1 MKNFDKIIV
10 WALLACIVI
19 IIILSITTCNS
30 SQRAGVAENNLLALN
45 DTVTYYK
52 DSEGRTVAQ
61 KRVLE
66 VNNKTLIQL
75 NSDKDSMLLILQKL
89 VKENKN
95 TTSASVIKIITKETG
110 AGVTVVRDT
119 IVYDSIKMVYEY
131 PTYYYSFGGEY
142 LTGDI
147 EMSEDTTKWDIKF
160 HNYVTVSHEYK
171 KNGFFKP
178 KYPVVKVTSLN
189 PYSSIEDI
197 ASYTVPAK
205 KDFRIGIGPMIGYGI
220 SIPDF
225 KPQGFIGVGVTY
237 SVIKF

>member
-10 WALLACIVI
+10 WALLACIVT

-30 SQRAGVAENNLLALN
+30 SQRAGIAENNLLALN

-52 DSEGRTVAQ
+52 DREGRTVAQ

-66 VNNKTLIQL
+66 VNNKVLMQL
-75 NSDKDSMLLILQKL
+75 NSDKDSMLGILQKL

-95 TTSASVIKIITKETG
+95 TTSASVISITTG
-110 AGVTVVRDT
+110 DKGSGVTVVRDT

-160 HNYVTVSHEYK
+160 NNYVTVSHEYK
-171 KNGFFKP
+171 KNGLFKP

-189 PYSSIEDI
+189 PYSSVTDI